1 MGSSLRGKPARDRA
15 LLEELTTQ
23 RFAEESKEL
32 VGNKSR
38 QLFVSLHHLRETGG
52 NKSSQIVRWHS
63 ANNNLHISVHSA
75 HCIVAF
81 FDPCLRHAF

>member
-23 RFAEESKEL
+23 RFAEESKKL

-38 QLFVSLHHLRETGG
+38 QLFVCFYHLREMGG
-52 NKSSQIVRWHS
+52 NKSSHIVWWLS
-63 ANNNLHISVHSA
+63 AHDNLHIA
-75 HCIVAF
+75 
-81 FDPCLRHAF
+81 